1 MFAFMRVEG
10 FLYPPALWRILKLER
25 RPHFEQCPEIT
36 MPLASLLTTYI
47 LGLSAIPTVSHS
59 SDPIDT
65 PVDFK
70 LHHYQFVQYIETHHV
85 LEEYKRL
92 SFFWLSSLTWGKSN
106 PHPVLPSWCLFLDV
120 HTSFKCAPSSM
131 EMR

>member
-1 MFAFMRVEG
+1 
-10 FLYPPALWRILKLER
+10 LLKR

-106 PHPVLPSWCLFLDV
+106 PHPVLPSWVPLSGCSHFPLSARLPQWR
-120 HTSFKCAPSSM
+120 CAES
-131 EMR
+131 